1 MKQFDHERL
10 DVYQVSIEFIAIA
23 EEIAKNFPKGRAYIA
38 DQLRRAALSVVL
50 NIAEGAGEFSK
61 NEKIR
66 FYRIARRSATE
77 CAAILDVCKTLKVI
91 ENEMLTTARYQ
102 LVRVISM
109 LVKMTK

>member
-10 DVYQVSIEFIAIA
+10 DVYQVSIKFLTNA
-23 EEIAKNFPKGRAYIA
+23 EEIAKNLPKGRSYIA
-38 DQLRRAALSVVL
+38 DQLRRASLSVVL
-50 NIAEGAGEFSK
+50 NIAEGAGEYSK

-66 FYRIARRSATE
+66 FYRMALRSATE
-77 CAAILDVCKTLKVI
+77 CVAILDVCKTLKII
-91 ENEMLTTARYQ
+91 ESEMLTNSRYQ